1 MKKIFVTGNVGRDP
15 ESRYAPSGES
25 FVTFSLAVTTGSKD
39 NQKTD
44 WLEISCNGRTAET
57 VQKWVRKGTKLLV
70 EGTPSANAY
79 VNKEGKAVATLRVSA
94 SNIEFIGSRE
104 KTEDASV
111 DNSGGF
117 DTHYETSAPAY
128 DNAPAPSKQQT
139 SAFNAPGPSL
149 QADDVPF

>member
-25 FVTFSLAVTTGSKD
+25 FVTFSLAVTTGPKN

-44 WLEISCNGRTAET
+44 WLEISCNGKTAEV
-57 VQKWVRKGTKLLV
+57 VQTYVRKGTKLLV

-79 VNKEGKAVATLRVSA
+79 INKEGKPVATLRVSA
-94 SNIEFIGSRE
+94 SNIEFIGSKERSE
-104 KTEDASV
+104 EAGAPDH
-111 DNSGGF
+111 GGY
-117 DTHYETSAPAY
+117 DDAPAY
-128 DNAPAPSKQQT
+128 DTPAAKAPQ

-149 QADDVPF
+149 QSDDVPF

>member
-25 FVTFSLAVTTGSKD
+25 FVTFSLAVTTGPKN

-44 WLEISCNGRTAET
+44 WLEISCNGKTAEV
-57 VQKWVRKGTKLLV
+57 VQTYVRKGTKLLV

-79 VNKEGKAVATLRVSA
+79 INKEGKPVATLRVSA
-94 SNIEFIGSRE
+94 SNIEFIGSKERSE
-104 KTEDASV
+104 EAGAPDH
-111 DNSGGF
+111 GGY
-117 DTHYETSAPAY
+117 DDAPAY
-128 DNAPAPSKQQT
+128 DAPAAKAPQ

-149 QADDVPF
+149 QSDDVPF

>member
-25 FVTFSLAVTTGSKD
+25 FVTFSLAVTTGPKN

-44 WLEISCNGRTAET
+44 WLEISCNGKTAEV
-57 VQKWVRKGTKLLV
+57 VQTYVRKGTKLLV

-79 VNKEGKAVATLRVSA
+79 INKEGKPVATLRVSA
-94 SNIEFIGSRE
+94 NNIEFIGSKERSE
-104 KTEDASV
+104 EAGAPD
-111 DNSGGF
+111 GGY
-117 DTHYETSAPAY
+117 DDAPAY
-128 DNAPAPSKQQT
+128 DTPAAKAPQ

-149 QADDVPF
+149 QSDDVPF

>member
-25 FVTFSLAVTTGSKD
+25 FITFSLAVTTGPRD

-44 WLEISCNGRTAET
+44 WLEISCNGRTAEN
-57 VQKWVRKGTKLLV
+57 VQKYVRKGTKLLV

-79 VNKEGKAVATLRVSA
+79 INKEGKAVATLRVSA

-104 KTEDASV
+104 RTEEASHDGSSYDAPY
-111 DNSGGF
+111 D
-117 DTHYETSAPAY
+117 SAPAY
-128 DNAPAPSKQQT
+128 DNPPASKPQT